1 MRSVSVKTHKIY
13 ITTML
18 GMREP
23 CLEALRKVTHAVGTD
38 ASLLNY
44 TCVKLSHLT
53 RKEFTTL
60 CDEDQAVYVYR
71 IAR

>member
-1 MRSVSVKTHKIY
+1 MRSVSVKTHKVY
-13 ITTML
+13 IMTLL
-18 GMREP
+18 GMHES
-23 CLEALRKVTHAVGTD
+23 CLEALRTVTDAIGSD
-38 ASLLNY
+38 ASLVDH
-44 TCVKLSHLT
+44 TRVKLSHLT

>member
-1 MRSVSVKTHKIY
+1 MRSVWFKTHKVDIK
-13 ITTML
+13 TLLAMH
-18 GMREP
+18 EP
-23 CLEALRKVTHAVGTD
+23 CLQALRIVSRLD
-38 ASLLNY
+38 ASLVDH
-44 TCVKLSHLT
+44 TRVKLSHLT

>member
-1 MRSVSVKTHKIY
+1 MRSVSVKTHKVY
-13 ITTML
+13 ITTLL
-18 GMREP
+18 GMHEP
-23 CLEALRKVTHAVGTD
+23 CLQALRMVTHATGSD
-38 ASLLNY
+38 ASLVDH
-44 TCVKLSHLT
+44 TRVKLSHLT

>member
-1 MRSVSVKTHKIY
+1 MSLKTHKVY
-13 ITTML
+13 ISTLM
-18 GMREP
+18 GIHDP
-23 CLEALRKVTHAVGTD
+23 CLQALRELTHAVGTD
-38 ASLLNY
+38 ASLLDY
-44 TCVKLSHLT
+44 TRVKLSHLT

>member
-1 MRSVSVKTHKIY
+1 MRSVSVKTHKVY
-13 ITTML
+13 ITTLL
-18 GMREP
+18 GMHES
-23 CLEALRKVTHAVGTD
+23 CLEALRIVTHAIGSD
-38 ASLLNY
+38 ASLVDH
-44 TCVKLSHLT
+44 TRVKLSHLT

>member
-1 MRSVSVKTHKIY
+1 MRSVSLKTHKVY
-13 ITTML
+13 ISTLM
-18 GMREP
+18 GMPDP
-23 CLEALRKVTHAVGTD
+23 CLQALRQLTHAVGTD
-38 ASLLNY
+38 ASLLDY
-44 TCVKLSHLT
+44 TRVKLSHLT

>member
-1 MRSVSVKTHKIY
+1 MRSVSVKTHKVY
-13 ITTML
+13 ITTLL
-18 GMREP
+18 GMHES
-23 CLEALRKVTHAVGTD
+23 CLEVLRTVTNAIGSND
-38 ASLLNY
+38 SLVDH
-44 TCVKLSHLT
+44 TRVKLSHLT

>member
-1 MRSVSVKTHKIY
+1 MRSVSAKTHKVY
-13 ITTML
+13 ITTLL
-18 GMREP
+18 GMHESS
-23 CLEALRKVTHAVGTD
+23 LEALRTVTHATGSDV
-38 ASLLNY
+38 SLVDH
-44 TCVKLSHLT
+44 THVKLSHLT

>member
-1 MRSVSVKTHKIY
+1 MRSVSVKTHKVY
-13 ITTML
+13 ITTLL
-18 GMREP
+18 GMHESR
-23 CLEALRKVTHAVGTD
+23 LEALRTVTHAIGTD
-38 ASLLNY
+38 ASLVDH
-44 TCVKLSHLT
+44 TRVKLSHLT

>member
-1 MRSVSVKTHKIY
+1 M
-13 ITTML
+13 
-18 GMREP
+18 GMRDP
-23 CLEALRKVTHAVGTD
+23 CLQALRQLTHAVGTD
-38 ASLLNY
+38 ASLLDY
-44 TCVKLSHLT
+44 TRVKLSHLT